1 MIKKQLTTL
10 AMLLFT
16 VVVQPVQAQRYELVW
31 SDEFEANE
39 LDTDTWN
46 IWRGSAFNNELQ
58 CYTDQQKN
66 ISVSDGMLRLTAHRE
81 SIRCGS
87 LLRSYSSG
95 RISTDTLNAGWEY
108 GRFEVRAK
116 MPAGTGFWPAFW
128 LMPARRIAWP
138 QGGEIDIL
146 EYRGNLVNETNAAI
160 HYWRE
165 GCEGN
170 SATCRVFEDET
181 LDTGQDLS
189 QDFNLYALQWTP
201 EKLVWFF
208 NDEPYFEID
217 LTTLSAEFD
226 PFTGPFYIILN
237 LAVGGNYLPN
247 PTPTTQFP
255 QSFIIDYVRVYQ
267 DANEAPE
274 VDLSPVDTSFAAGE
288 SILLSPGL
296 TDSDGSVVRADFY
309 IDGELVGSV
318 NEAPFIFELDPLMEG
333 CYELNVV
340 ATDNDGTQ
348 SLSGDSI
355 TITIGEGCENK
366 AYEGN
371 IPMIPAL
378 IPMWQFN
385 HGGQGVAYFDSTPS
399 INLGTADDSVP
410 RVYDGV
416 DITAVDHPE
425 TDFAIFESVTGE
437 WMRYTV
443 QSPIAGI
450 ANILFTV
457 SSQVNSSFDVEL
469 NGQTVG
475 SFNRIRTGDQ
485 IAERL
490 LSDVQLLEGI
500 NDIKVSTR
508 IGNLTWF
515 TMDITSSSPV
525 SIEDSDDF
533 LPDSIELLSAYPNP
547 FNPSTLLQIQLSK
560 SDDVRLELFNV
571 SGSKLTEL
579 HQGLL
584 PSGVHRFQ
592 LNMTNYASGIYF
604 VRLSTTD
611 NLRVL
616 PITLLR

>member
-1 MIKKQLTTL
+1 MIHKLVP
-10 AMLLFT
+10 LFILFIIL
-16 VVVQPVQAQRYELVW
+16 VNQVQAQRYELVW
-31 SDEFEANE
+31 SDEFESNQ
-39 LDTDTWN
+39 LDTETWN

-66 ISVSDGMLRLTAHRE
+66 ISVSEGSLKLTAHRE
-81 SIRCGS
+81 SIQCGS

-108 GRFEVRAK
+108 GKFEVRAK

-128 LMPARRIAWP
+128 LMPARRIDWP
-138 QGGEIDIL
+138 KGGEIDIL

-165 GCEGN
+165 GCVGN
-170 SATCRVFEDET
+170 SATCRVFKEET
-181 LDTGQDLS
+181 LDTGLDLS
-189 QDFNLYALQWTP
+189 QDFNLYTLEWTP
-201 EKLVWFF
+201 ERLVWLF
-208 NDEPYFEID
+208 NNEPYFEVD
-217 LTTLSAEFD
+217 LRTLSAEFN

-247 PTPTTQFP
+247 PTPSTVFP
-255 QSFIIDYVRVYQ
+255 QSYIIDYVRVYQ
-267 DANEAPE
+267 DVNVAPE
-274 VDLSPVDTSFAAGE
+274 VDLTPIDTSFAAGQT
-288 SILLSPGL
+288 ILLNPGFM
-296 TDSDGSVVRADFY
+296 DPDGAVIRADYY
-309 IDGELVGSV
+309 IDGEFVGSV
-318 NEAPFIFELDPLMEG
+318 NETPFSLEIDPLIEG
-333 CYELNVV
+333 CYDVSV
-340 ATDNDGTQ
+340 IATDNDGTQ
-348 SLSGDSI
+348 STGGEPV
-355 TITIGEGCENK
+355 TITVGEGCENK
-366 AYEGN
+366 AFGN
-371 IPMIPAL
+371 QAPIVPAL

-385 HGGQGVAYFDSTPS
+385 HGGQGVAYFETTPKV
-399 INLGTADDSVP
+399 NLGTSDQSVP
-410 RVYDGV
+410 RVFDAV
-416 DITAVDHPE
+416 DLMAVDHSDTE
-425 TDFAIFESVTGE
+425 FAVFESVSGE

-443 QSPIAGI
+443 QSPSVGK

-469 NGQTVG
+469 NGESIG
-475 SFNRIRTGDQ
+475 SFNRIRSGDQ
-485 IAERL
+485 IVERL
-490 LSDVQLLEGI
+490 LSDVELLEGV

-525 SIEDSDDF
+525 SIDESDD
-533 LPDSIELLSAYPNP
+533 LIPDSVELLSAYPNP
-547 FNPSTLLQIQLSK
+547 FNPSTLLQIQLSE

-584 PSGVHRFQ
+584 PSGVHRLQ

-604 VRLSTTD
+604 VRLTTRD
-611 NLRVL
+611 DFKVL